1 LKEWFKFIQSF
12 YYNVFADHK
21 TKIMNFSICII
32 PTVQLWRSL
41 TPVACR
47 LSPVARRLLPVAC
60 RLTPFSVGHRASGVR
75 CQALGV
81 WHQASG
87 IGSYTCR
94 LTPGASCHI
103 SFIENLY
110 LYTSCKF
117 IYQFKIAALWETL
130 KNFVSGNWPK
140 SLL

>member
-1 LKEWFKFIQSF
+1 MEKP
-12 YYNVFADHK
+12 H
-21 TKIMNFSICII
+21 
-32 PTVQLWRSL
+32 
-41 TPVACR
+41 ACC
-47 LSPVARRLLPVAC
+47 LSPVARCLSPHALLRRA
-60 RLTPFSVGHRASGVR
+60 SGIGHLASGVR